1 MTRRLQYN
9 FFDLSKLPLPGSTLA
24 QMMAEAAFEARLPSR
39 TEQDCPFGH
48 SRDPVIRAC
57 RLTWRATFRR
67 MRQRCRPPCV
77 TSVSSQSS
85 KNKDLA
91 A

>member
-9 FFDLSKLPLPGSTLA
+9 FYDLSKLDLPGSTLA
-24 QMMAEAAFEARLPSR
+24 QMMAEAYREARLPSR
-39 TEQDCPFGH
+39 SERDCPFGH
-48 SRDPVIRAC
+48 SRDAVIRAC
-57 RLTWRATFRR
+57 RVAWRTTFRR
-67 MRQRCRPPCV
+67 MRERDRTPRV
-77 TSVSSQSS
+77 TCVSSQSS